1 MVYHG
6 MCDKARADGFCA
18 NAGLVSNTASAHVSK
33 PLSSQ
38 ASAGIA
44 IAVLAVVLAIISAIV
59 FSVKRRTHRKSEVL
73 DSWIK
78 ALEEKQAEAKEMGSA
93 PAVIEGVTMA
103 PPQVME
109 GQQKRESRPGLDE
122 EMLNEM
128 RKGPYGSVHRAQRIQ
143 RGVRFSVHADHGP
156 P

>member
-1 MVYHG
+1 M
-6 MCDKARADGFCA
+6 
-18 NAGLVSNTASAHVSK
+18 NTASAHASK

-44 IAVLAVVLAIISAIV
+44 IAVLAVILATISAIV
-59 FSVKRRTHRKSEVL
+59 FSVRRRTHRKSEVL

-78 ALEEKQAEAKEMGSA
+78 ALEEKQAQAKETGSD

-103 PPQVME
+103 PPQVTKME
-109 GQQKRESRPGLDE
+109 QKRQSRPGLDE

>member
-1 MVYHG
+1 M
-6 MCDKARADGFCA
+6 
-18 NAGLVSNTASAHVSK
+18 
-33 PLSSQ
+33 
-38 ASAGIA
+38 
-44 IAVLAVVLAIISAIV
+44 LAVVLTIISVIV

-93 PAVIEGVTMA
+93 PAVIEGVTMV
-103 PPQVME
+103 PPPVAE
-109 GQQKRESRPGLDE
+109 KQQKRESRPGLDE

>member
-1 MVYHG
+1 V
-6 MCDKARADGFCA
+6 
-18 NAGLVSNTASAHVSK
+18 AGQASVTASAHVSK

-38 ASAGIA
+38 ASAGIS
-44 IAVLAVVLAIISAIV
+44 IAVLAAVLAIISAIV
-59 FSVKRRTHRKSEVL
+59 FGVKRRKHRKSEIL

-93 PAVIEGVTMA
+93 PTVIEGVTIT
-103 PPQVME
+103 PPPATKW
-109 GQQKRESRPGLDE
+109 QQKRESRPGLDE

-143 RGVRFSVHADHGP
+143 RAVRFSVHADHGP

>member
-1 MVYHG
+1 M
-6 MCDKARADGFCA
+6 
-18 NAGLVSNTASAHVSK
+18 NTASARASK

-44 IAVLAVVLAIISAIV
+44 IAVLTVILAIISAVV
-59 FSVKRRTHRKSEVL
+59 FSVRRRTHRKSEVL

-78 ALEEKQAEAKEMGSA
+78 ALEEKQAQAKETGSA

-103 PPQVME
+103 PPQVTEME
-109 GQQKRESRPGLDE
+109 QNRQSRPGLDE